1 MSILQS
7 LRRGGGGSKSLI
19 GLDISSSAVKLL
31 ELGRRGEQYSVE
43 AYAIEPLPPNVVV
56 DKQVTDPKVVGETIA
71 RAVDKAGT
79 RTKNAAVAV
88 AGSSVITK
96 TISMPAGLG
105 ENEMEAQIKAEADQ
119 YIPYSLDEVNLDFQI
134 IGPAPTDATAVEVL
148 LAACRKEQ
156 VDSRVAALDIAGLS
170 AKVVDIEVF
179 ALENAC
185 QFLRHQMPDSGKGK
199 TVAVVD
205 MGASNT
211 SVLILHDMAPVYTR
225 DQAFGGKQLTEDVMR
240 HFGMSFDEANKAKK
254 AGELPENY
262 NTDVLPRFIDDLAQQ
277 IDRSF
282 QFFFASATQVTAID
296 QVILAGGCAHIPT
309 IQAAIQDRLNMP
321 CVTARPFA
329 KMAVTGR
336 AKPAQL
342 AKDEAALL
350 LACGLACRAFDE
362 ER

>member
-1 MSILQS
+1 MSILQR
-7 LRRGGGGSKSLI
+7 LRSGGSKALV

-43 AYAIEPLPPNVVV
+43 AYSVEPLPANVVV
-56 DKQVTDPKVVGETIA
+56 DKQVTDPKVVGEAIA
-71 RAVDKAGT
+71 RAVNRAGT

-96 TISMPAGLG
+96 VINLQSMLG
-105 ENEMEAQIKAEADQ
+105 EIEMEAQIKAEADQ
-119 YIPYSLDEVNLDFQI
+119 YIPYSVDEVNLDFQV
-134 IGPAPTDATAVEVL
+134 IGPSAKDPTSLDVL

-156 VDSRVAALDIAGLS
+156 IESRIAALEVAGLT
-170 AKVVDIEVF
+170 AKIVDIEAY

-185 QFLRHQMPDSGKGK
+185 TFLRHQMPNGGQGK

-205 MGASNT
+205 MGATTT
-211 SVLILHDMAPVYTR
+211 SVLILHDLLPIYTR
-225 DQAFGGKQLTEDVMR
+225 DQAFGGKQLSEDVMR
-240 HFGMSFDEANKAKK
+240 HFGMSFEEASKAKK
-254 AGELPENY
+254 SDTLPESYQNEI
-262 NTDVLPRFIDDLAQQ
+262 LPRFIDDMAQQ

-282 QFFFASATQVTAID
+282 QFFFASSTQYSSID
-296 QVILAGGCAHIPT
+296 QVILAGGCAHIPAME
-309 IQAAIQDRLNMP
+309 AAVQERLKTP
-321 CVTARPFA
+321 CVVARPFA
-329 KMAVTGR
+329 KMSVASR

-350 LACGLACRAFDE
+350 IACGLACRAFDE